1 MGGEIVNKTPWY
13 PPEIKPVR
21 KGWYECSVCYDTHLW
36 TGKIWVFSDGTKVT
50 VPFQWRG
57 LTEKAK

>member
-1 MGGEIVNKTPWY
+1 MNKTPWY

-21 KGWYECSVCYDTHLW
+21 KGLYECRFCDATHLW
-36 TGKIWVFSDGTKVT
+36 TGKIWVFRNGTE
-50 VPFQWRG
+50 VPVPSEWRG